1 VKIYKWL
8 IALLIFILSQTACNL
23 PMFTPA
29 FPTET
34 LRATT
39 IPVPTSLP
47 GFDTL
52 RASETPSQAVRT
64 LRAPTTLPGV
74 TATSPATSYAQ
85 PPVFSLTPTFAPSET
100 PTLLSAATQT
110 TTPVALFDDPKL
122 SAQVI
127 SLSCEPQLVRFDV
140 AVNQPAAYS
149 VVLFFRLRYKSS
161 GDRTNWNAGVVMLPN
176 AGRFIYDLKASS
188 LTEFNQFKEPVAWV
202 QFQFVATDVN
212 RTILGRSEVF
222 LDRLTLSALCP

>member
-8 IALLIFILSQTACNL
+8 IALLILILSQIACNL
-23 PMFTPA
+23 PMFAPA

-39 IPVPTSLP
+39 IPVSTSLP
-47 GFDTL
+47 GFG
-52 RASETPSQAVRT
+52 TPPT
-64 LRAPTTLPGV
+64 PTTLPAA
-74 TATSPATSYAQ
+74 TATIPVATQ
-85 PPVFSLTPTFAPSET
+85 PVVFSPTPTFAPSVT
-100 PTLLSAATQT
+100 PTLFQTATQT
-110 TTPVALFDDPKL
+110 MTPIALFDDPKL

-140 AVNQPAAYS
+140 AVNHPATYS

-176 AGRFIYDLKASS
+176 AGRFIYDLKASG
-188 LTEFNQFKEPVAWV
+188 LTDFNQFKEPVAWV
-202 QFQFVATDVN
+202 QFQFVATDAN